1 MVTRFG
7 DWAAMILAVVGVL
20 GCVATV
26 GIVIAGRVASTVGS
40 IRALRV
46 AVTGGQLAAAGRAGS
61 RSAWPVAL
69 FGAASM
75 CLTSTW
81 LAGDDL
87 AFRYRTGQ
95 VLRSGGWLELAA
107 SVVLAAWGVQVLA
120 GIVRRGRSERAGA
133 IAIVGPPRRAAAR

>member
-7 DWAAMILAVVGVL
+7 DWVAMILAVVGVL

-26 GIVIAGRVASTVGS
+26 GIVIASWVASTVGS

-61 RSAWPVAL
+61 RSARPVAL
-69 FGAASM
+69 LGAASM

-95 VLRSGGWLELAA
+95 VLRFGGWLELAA

-133 IAIVGPPRRAAAR
+133 IATVGPPRRAAAR

>member
-26 GIVIAGRVASTVGS
+26 GIVVAGRVASTVGT
-40 IRALRV
+40 IKALRV
-46 AVTGGQLAAAGRAGS
+46 TVTGGQVAAAERAGS
-61 RSAWPVAL
+61 RPVRPEAL
-69 FGAASM
+69 LGAASV

-81 LAGDDL
+81 LSGDAL

-95 VLRSGGWLELAA
+95 VPRFGGWLELAA
-107 SVVLAAWGVQVLA
+107 SIVLAAWGVQVLV
-120 GIVRRGRSERAGA
+120 GIVRRGRAERGRA
-133 IAIVGPPRRAAAR
+133 IATVGPPRKAAAR